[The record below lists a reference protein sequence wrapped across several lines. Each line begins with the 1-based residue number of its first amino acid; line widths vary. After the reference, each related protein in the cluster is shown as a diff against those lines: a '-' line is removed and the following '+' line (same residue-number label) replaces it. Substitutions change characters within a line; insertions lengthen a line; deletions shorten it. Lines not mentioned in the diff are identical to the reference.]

1 MNHVQFPPTQYH
13 YHYSCLCLLDLCG
26 DNFITTTFPS
36 FHTDLCT
43 LVCSL
48 AIKNLI
54 FFQFECII
62 VYFLYCLACLH
73 KKQNVAYATSIF
85 SSFSISIK
93 SHICSVVCIALSI
106 SIQNKKSHIQK
117 KMSMKSLFYKV
128 VGLQVCNFI
137 KKRLQHRC
145 FPVKFAKVLRTP
157 ILENICERLLLHI
170 LLFFFDA
177 KD

>member
-1 MNHVQFPPTQYH
+1 M
-13 YHYSCLCLLDLCG
+13 S
-26 DNFITTTFPS
+26 S
-36 FHTDLCT
+36 FLHISIIIII
-43 LVCSL
+43 LVCVC
-48 AIKNLI
+48 LI
-54 FFQFECII
+54 YAEIIHNNDIFFLSHGLLHFGLQISNRFFFFQFECII

-73 KKQNVAYATSIF
+73 KKQNVAYATSTF

-93 SHICSVVCIALSI
+93 SHICSVVCIALSV

-137 KKRLQHRC
+137 KNRLQHRC

-170 LLFFFDA
+170 L
-177 KD
+177 